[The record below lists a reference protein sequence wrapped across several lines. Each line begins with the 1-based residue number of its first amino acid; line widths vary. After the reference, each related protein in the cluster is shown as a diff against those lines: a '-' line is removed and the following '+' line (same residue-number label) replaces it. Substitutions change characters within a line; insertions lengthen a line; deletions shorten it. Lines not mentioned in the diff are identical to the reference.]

1 MKGLDKSPAQ
11 VRMEKLAGQ
20 DFSDIFDAA
29 KQQAEA
35 DALLRRCK
43 TITGLMTTIGG
54 QQLSEDICEYF
65 KQYGAQRDQE
75 KAA

>member
-11 VRMEKLAGQ
+11 CRIEKLTGQ
-20 DFSDIFDAA
+20 SFEDVFQAA
-29 KQQAEA
+29 QQQAEA

-54 QQLSEDICEYF
+54 QTLSEDICEYF
-65 KQYGAQRDQE
+65 RKYSAQRE
-75 KAA
+75 AA

>member
-1 MKGLDKSPAQ
+1 MKGLDKSKAQ
-11 VRMEKLAGQ
+11 RQIESITDQ
-20 DFSDIFDAA
+20 SFDDIFESARR
-29 KQQAEA
+29 QAEA

-43 TITGLMTTIGG
+43 NSIGAIMTIGG

-65 KQYGAQRDQE
+65 RKYGAQQE

>member
-43 TITGLMTTIGG
+43 NMTGQLSTIGG

-65 KQYGAQRDQE
+65 RKYGAQRE
-75 KAA
+75 AA

>member
-11 VRMEKLAGQ
+11 RRIEKLTDL
-20 DFSDIFDAA
+20 DFTDVFDAA
-29 KQQAEA
+29 QQQADA

-43 TITGLMTTIGG
+43 HMTGQLSTIGG

-65 KQYGAQRDQE
+65 RKYGAQRE
-75 KAA
+75 AA

>member
-11 VRMEKLAGQ
+11 CRIEKLTGQ
-20 DFSDIFDAA
+20 SFDDVFQAA
-29 KQQAEA
+29 QQQAEA

-65 KQYGAQRDQE
+65 RKYGAQRE
-75 KAA
+75 AA